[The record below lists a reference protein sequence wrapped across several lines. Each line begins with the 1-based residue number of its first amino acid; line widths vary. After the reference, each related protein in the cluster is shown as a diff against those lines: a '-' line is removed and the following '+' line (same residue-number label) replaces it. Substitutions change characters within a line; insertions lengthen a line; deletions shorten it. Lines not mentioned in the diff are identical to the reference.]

1 VGLGLYALWPTANTA
16 VQVDPAAASSGW
28 QQSGVAN
35 PFGSAA
41 AEASA
46 SSPASLL
53 ATSVPPSLSNTS
65 LAGTQPDGDWGL
77 DARGQLR
84 ASRGLR
90 QRFDYYLSLIG
101 EKSLSEI
108 EALLLHD
115 AHTGLQEPARSQML
129 AVWRAYVQL
138 QQHRWQ
144 HVVDL
149 KAPLTWSAALTE
161 RQIMRRQLLGA
172 DWAHAFYAEE
182 EAQLQAMLS
191 QVNHPAS
198 AAARPPDAATAAMHP
213 QATEREAAVHAQWQE
228 WEQRLQ
234 TARLQIKLI
243 QTAAELSQPQRQQAV
258 ERYLSQQFE
267 GTELIRARALLGL
280 PG

>member
-1 VGLGLYALWPTANTA
+1 MPLALAKYRHLATLLGVVAVGLGLYALWPTANTA

-53 ATSVPPSLSNTS
+53 ATSLPPSLSNTS

-84 ASRGLR
+84 ASRGIR

-115 AHTGLQEPARSQML
+115 AHTGLPP
-129 AVWRAYVQL
+129 
-138 QQHRWQ
+138 
-144 HVVDL
+144 VVFDL
-149 KAPLTWSAALTE
+149 
-161 RQIMRRQLLGA
+161 
-172 DWAHAFYAEE
+172 H
-182 EAQLQAMLS
+182 
-191 QVNHPAS
+191 QVNV
-198 AAARPPDAATAAMHP
+198 AACPLQRDDRCKATDPTTNNKNARN
-213 QATEREAAVHAQWQE
+213 V
-228 WEQRLQ
+228 
-234 TARLQIKLI
+234 
-243 QTAAELSQPQRQQAV
+243 
-258 ERYLSQQFE
+258 
-267 GTELIRARALLGL
+267 LGL
-280 PG
+280 HG